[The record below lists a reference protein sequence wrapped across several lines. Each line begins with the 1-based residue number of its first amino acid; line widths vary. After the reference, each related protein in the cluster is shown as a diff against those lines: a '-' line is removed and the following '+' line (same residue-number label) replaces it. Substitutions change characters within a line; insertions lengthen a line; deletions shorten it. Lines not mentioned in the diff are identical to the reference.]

1 MDDVPSISMRIIGID
16 LGERRIG
23 FATSDASETL
33 ATPVKT
39 IERGSSD
46 AVAVELLRS
55 TITEIADG
63 EEVGSIVVGLPRRL
77 DGSPNLQTPRVK
89 KMVEMLSKQLGI
101 PVVTQDERLSS
112 HEAEE
117 RLAFGEKDWRRRKA
131 RLDAAAAAVIL
142 QDYLDA
148 RKQVSRES
156 GESMSGESWES
167 TESGESWES
176 KESVE
181 SWESRK
187 SEEPE

>member
-1 MDDVPSISMRIIGID
+1 MRIIGID

-23 FATSDASETL
+23 FAASDASETL

-39 IERGSSD
+39 IERGPSD
-46 AVAVELLRS
+46 ASAVELLSS

-89 KMVEMLSKQLGI
+89 KIVEMLSKQLSI

-117 RLAFGEKDWRRRKA
+117 RLAFA
-131 RLDAAAAAVIL
+131 REGLAAAQGQAGCGGRGGDSAGL
-142 QDYLDA
+142 SGCAQA
-148 RKQVSRES
+148 RVR
-156 GESMSGESWES
+156 G
-167 TESGESWES
+167 
-176 KESVE
+176 VE
-181 SWESRK
+181 GVERV
-187 SEEPE
+187 EGVGGV